1 MERES
6 REERERERER
16 ENLMKRSEKIYLKK
30 KIQSYNSSVYLHTAK
45 M

>member
-6 REERERERER
+6 REERER
-16 ENLMKRSEKIYLKK
+16 ENLMKRSEKRYLKK
-30 KIQSYNSSVYLHTAK
+30 NKTQSYNSSVYLHIAK

>member
-6 REERERERER
+6 GEQREREFDGKVR
-16 ENLMKRSEKIYLKK
+16 KKIFKK
-30 KIQSYNSSVYLHTAK
+30 NKIQSYNSSVYLHIAK